1 MKTAYVNRLTLIEK
15 NVNPTIVC
23 VANRRRRGW
32 VVGKFVFL
40 GVFEF
45 FSLYYLFGFGWVI
58 NMFKWYLLL
67 ETALCLALALP
78 MGLYLSDTFRFTT
91 FAAYN
96 VFFTLWTTF
105 PISLWLGF
113 WKFFVATA
121 IGFVF
126 HLTRFVVVAIVL
138 VFYFLLFLLFYFF
151 FGVVN
156 PVCQLQSSGALRN
169 VSLYLADEWV
179 MRTANL
185 YEAQKCICVCVLL
198 ARAPRSQL
206 IAIVLV
212 QRFLLTALS
221 SNSSSNFG
229 PASQLCS
236 FSRQQLWTYL

>member
-1 MKTAYVNRLTLIEK
+1 MKTPAWRSISQSHIKTDRQLLSVFGLQDSYIPTIKAKSQLKPSECFWVLMMAIKKKMKTAYVNRLTLIEK

-151 FGVVN
+151 FLG
-156 PVCQLQSSGALRN
+156 
-169 VSLYLADEWV
+169 W
-179 MRTANL
+179 
-185 YEAQKCICVCVLL
+185 
-198 ARAPRSQL
+198 
-206 IAIVLV
+206 
-212 QRFLLTALS
+212 
-221 SNSSSNFG
+221 
-229 PASQLCS
+229 
-236 FSRQQLWTYL
+236 